1 MKVTKII
8 REYVEEKINA
18 KYQPLLDAVVAEYA
32 DEDKKYTKQLEET
45 HERMEQKVRE
55 EFRKILANY
64 YPEEALDE
72 MCSLTNIK
80 KSRYWVTTPYCYSYS
95 PKFRE
100 EQNNKLSALGAKRDK
115 AIKNVLIGLELGGTK
130 QDLDRLLEE
139 ALAEEV

>member
-18 KYQPLLDAVVAEYA
+18 KYQPLLDAVEAKYA
-32 DEDKKYTKQLEET
+32 DEDKEYTKKLEDTQQRVE
-45 HERMEQKVRE
+45 MMVRE
-55 EFRKILANY
+55 EFRKVFADHY
-64 YPEEALDE
+64 SAEALDE

-80 KSRYWVTTPYCYSYS
+80 KSRYWVTTPYSWNCA
-95 PKFRE
+95 PHFRE
-100 EQNNKLSALGAKRDK
+100 KKNDEINALCSKRDK